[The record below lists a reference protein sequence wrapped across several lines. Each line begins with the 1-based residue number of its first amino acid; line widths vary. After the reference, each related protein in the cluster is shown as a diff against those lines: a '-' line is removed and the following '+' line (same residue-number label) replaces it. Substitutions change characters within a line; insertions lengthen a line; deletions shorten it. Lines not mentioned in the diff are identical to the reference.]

1 MKALLLFLGIVFAM
15 PVYGQISFEEI
26 LPPKDFSL
34 SIVRSSPT
42 GERLV
47 QASNNPHVIYTSA
60 DGDNW
65 VGEALPG
72 AYPVGDIRFFD
83 DGTPVLLP
91 RFNAGQLNR
100 RDGAWERISLSSN
113 TDEGVRASFIHGDTL
128 FVFQEGQL
136 AYSLDKG
143 VNFNTV
149 FSIPPHLISSSRNLW
164 KLDGHYVLHHTFGAT
179 DSLSV
184 FDTAGQRL
192 LGEELELGTL
202 SSTYNSCGEL
212 LLMDYNNYYLLKAG
226 EPTMESGAA
235 TDFLPDINLA
245 DFLSIQSSNGHYFVK
260 GQRKVYRTG
269 SCDYDWEVILDDD
282 LVEQHEYFWVDG
294 DGQLYFY
301 NEQQDRYSTYSTV
314 TAEATEQLIPV
325 EQVQLVDVDE
335 SSPGYQLALTSNGL
349 FNKQLA
355 QAEWSETLLPE
366 QLRRVDYSPDG
377 TLYAH
382 REDGSFV
389 YSTDNG
395 ATFEPPLPLPPSDT
409 LVPEASGIR
418 VLDDG
423 VFLLLNPLLG
433 GSFYSINNG
442 EDWNMVDLSFG
453 IGLGVDKGVVK
464 FVDPHIIVVREDI
477 TVTLKRI
484 DTETGEVETADLPTF
499 TDLGADSRN
508 VAILDDGSVY
518 FLGVSQDGNYPPGY
532 YRYQWGQ
539 EPEQVEE
546 VGTGGVAFAS
556 GNDLYLYRQG
566 VLSLFDGNEAVEQ
579 ELLGIPAAGDRDFKL
594 ATNEHLY
601 VIVDEKRIFR
611 STQPLSY
618 EQYITGQ
625 VVFDS
630 DENCAPNAGEPG
642 LQHWKVQVEN
652 EDYFRLRTTDASG
665 NFSFSVPQGSYT
677 VKAQAPHDNWSV
689 CEAEQMVEVEGEGE
703 EVSLDFHAQAS
714 ADCAFLSIDC
724 STPFLRRCFENY
736 YVVRVRNTGSA
747 SSQNTEVRVSL
758 DSFFL
763 FENATIPYS
772 MESGEIVFDLGEL
785 AINETVDFRI
795 YFTLSCEAELGQ
807 EHCVSSTVSG
817 GNVCGQ
823 SPTSASECQPNIG
836 AFDPNDKRVF
846 DSSGRQVETLD
857 KGAYVYYHVR
867 FQNTGTDTAFTVRIE
882 DVLSDKLDLST
893 LELLNASHD
902 YTYSLKEGRTLELVF
917 DQIMLPDSSTNEP
930 ASHGF
935 FKFRVKPLAELD
947 YGTSIPNQAAIYFDF
962 NEPIIT
968 NDAIFVLQKP
978 SATHS
983 LGQWA
988 TLSVYPNPV
997 GEALFISF
1005 PPGATQSGLSVSI
1018 VDLLGRPVQ
1027 PPKPLLKDRL
1037 EVSGLMAGAYCL
1049 LVWKK
1054 GRLLG
1059 RSRFVKQ

>member
-1 MKALLLFLGIVFAM
+1 MKALLLFFSIVFVM
-15 PVYGQISFEEI
+15 PVYGQINFEEI

-47 QASNNPHVIYTSA
+47 QASGKLDAIYTA
-60 DGDNW
+60 AEGGNW
-65 VGEALPG
+65 VEEALPG
-72 AYPVGDIRFFD
+72 DYPVEDIRFFD
-83 DGTPVLLP
+83 DGTPLLLP
-91 RFNAGQLNR
+91 RFNGSHLIR
-100 RDGAWERISLSSN
+100 RDGAWERISLLGN
-113 TDEGVRASFIHGDTL
+113 ANEGVRASFIHGDTL

-143 VNFNTV
+143 GSFNTV
-149 FSIPPHLISSSRNLW
+149 FSIPSHLIDNSRNLW
-164 KLDGHYVLHHTFGAT
+164 KLDDHYVLHHTFGAT

-184 FDTAGQRL
+184 FNTAGQRV
-192 LGEELELGTL
+192 LGEELELSILG
-202 SSTYNSCGEL
+202 SAYNSCGEL
-212 LLMDYNNYYLLKAG
+212 LLMDYDNYYLLKAG
-226 EPTMESGAA
+226 EPTLESGAA

-245 DFLSIQSSNGHYFVK
+245 DFLSVQSSNGHYFVK

-269 SCDYDWEVILDDD
+269 FCDYDWELLLDDE
-282 LVEQHEYFWVDG
+282 LVEEHEYFWVDG
-294 DGQLYFY
+294 GGVLYFY
-301 NEQQDRYSTYSTV
+301 NEQQDRYRTYSTV
-314 TAEATEQLIPV
+314 TAEATEQLIPI
-325 EQVQLVDVDE
+325 EQVQLVDVNE
-335 SSPGYQLALTSNGL
+335 SSPGHQLALTSNGL
-349 FNKQLA
+349 FNKQLV
-355 QAEWSETLLPE
+355 QAEWSETFLPE
-366 QLRRVDYSPDG
+366 QLRSVDYSPDG
-377 TLYAH
+377 TLYVH
-382 REDGSFV
+382 REDGSLV

-395 ATFEPPLPLPPSDT
+395 ATFEPPLPLPSSDT

-418 VLDDG
+418 VLDNG
-423 VFLLLNPLLG
+423 VLLLLDPLLG

-442 EDWNMVDLSFG
+442 EDWNMVDLPLG
-453 IGLGVDKGVVK
+453 IGLGVDKAVIK
-464 FVDPHIIVVREDI
+464 FVDPYIIVVRENI

-499 TDLGADSRN
+499 TDLGNDSRN

-518 FLGVSQDGNYPPGY
+518 FWGASPGYPPGY

-546 VGTGGVAFAS
+546 VGIGGVAFAS

-566 VLSLFDGNEAVEQ
+566 VLSLFDGNEFVEQ
-579 ELLGIPAAGDRDFKL
+579 ELLGIPAAGNRDFKRS
-594 ATNEHLY
+594 TNEHLY
-601 VIVDEKRIFR
+601 VIVDDERIFR
-611 STQPLSY
+611 STQPLSH

-630 DENCAPNAGEPG
+630 DENCASDAGEPG
-642 LQHWKVQVEN
+642 LRHWKIQVEN
-652 EDYFRLRTTDASG
+652 EDYFRLRATDASG
-665 NFSFSVPQGSYT
+665 NFSLSVPQGSYT
-677 VKAQAPHDNWSV
+677 VKAQAPNGNWSL
-689 CEAEQMVEVEGEGE
+689 CEAEQMVEVEEQGE

-714 ADCAFLSIDC
+714 ADCAFLSVDC

-736 YVVRVRNTGSA
+736 YLVRVRNTGA
-747 SSQNTEVRVSL
+747 TSSQNTEVRVSL

-772 MESGEIVFDLGEL
+772 MESGEMVFDLGEL
-785 AINETVDFRI
+785 AINEEVDFRI
-795 YFTLSCEAELGQ
+795 NFTLSCEAELGQ

-935 FKFRVKPLAELD
+935 FKFRIKPLAELD
-947 YGTSIPNQAAIYFDF
+947 YGASISNQAAIYFDF
-962 NEPIIT
+962 NEPIFT
-968 NDAIFVLQKP
+968 NDALFVLQKP

-983 LGQWA
+983 PGQWA
-988 TLSVYPNPV
+988 TISVYPNPV

-1005 PPGATQSGLSVSI
+1005 PPGASRSGLSVSI

-1027 PPKPLLKDRL
+1027 PLKPLLKNRV
-1037 EVSGLMAGAYCL
+1037 EVSSLTAGAYCL
-1049 LVWKK
+1049 LVWKE